1 MSAARPFTAAPKL
14 AYFSSPDHLPAEVLG
29 ALIYGRD
36 ARVECA
42 GNADPRL
49 VGIPLESL
57 RGAPRAE
64 ALLTRG
70 PVTTGRHDGVRFA
83 RSEDHLFGV
92 IEVDEHAFGGP
103 HGAGLEAYRRLV
115 KFQGQS
121 THPHVWRVWNFLDA
135 INEGEGDDE
144 RYQQFCLGRAQGL
157 GTGLGDYPAASAVGR
172 RDGERILQVVWIAGR
187 ASAQTVENPRQT
199 SAFRYP
205 RQYGPASPSF
215 SRAAWLGGLLL
226 ISGTASIVGHASM
239 HDGDIQAQ
247 TAEAI
252 ANLRAV
258 AGAAGLE
265 LASLTSLKAYV
276 RHAKDVEAVA
286 AVIAAHG
293 FSAADC
299 CFLLADICR
308 RDLLVE
314 FEAVGT
320 G

>member
-14 AYFSSPDHLPAEVLG
+14 AYFSSPDHLPADVLG
-29 ALIYGRD
+29 ALIYGRE
-36 ARVECA
+36 ARVECVR
-42 GNADPRL
+42 NADPRL
-49 VGIPLESL
+49 VGIPLEAL

-70 PVTTGRHDGVRFA
+70 PVTAGGLDGVRFA
-83 RSEDHLFGV
+83 MSEEHLFGV
-92 IEVDEHAFGGP
+92 IEVDEQVFGGP
-103 HGAGLEAYRRLV
+103 QGAGFEAYRRLV
-115 KFQGQS
+115 RFQAQS
-121 THPHVWRVWNFLDA
+121 THRHVWRIWNFLDA
-135 INEGEGDDE
+135 INEGDGDDE
-144 RYQQFCLGRAQGL
+144 RYRQFCLGRAQGL

-187 ASAQTVENPRQT
+187 APAETVENPRQT

-215 SRAAWLGGLLL
+215 SRAAWLGGVLL

-239 HDGDIQAQ
+239 HDGDIRAQ

-286 AVIAAHG
+286 TVIAAHG
-293 FSAADC
+293 FASADC